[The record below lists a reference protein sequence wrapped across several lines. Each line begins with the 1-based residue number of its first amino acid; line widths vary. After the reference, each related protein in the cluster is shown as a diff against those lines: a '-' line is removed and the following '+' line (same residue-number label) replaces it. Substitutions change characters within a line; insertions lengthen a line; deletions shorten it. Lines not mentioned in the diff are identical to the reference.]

1 MAFTASSKKRYVLW
15 GLLASTLVVAAV
27 LGGVFG
33 SKAADKRRRP
43 IPIEKVTYTMVT
55 EGLMS
60 ATVQPVPLSAVMAQ
74 LQQQGGNTTP
84 TTTATTGTPGTDTTT
99 TPSSTTPGSSTGSS
113 STTSSGTSLF
123 ESCKNMVEVSSD
135 TPKFDPTAMVLPE
148 GAVAVPSWK
157 ALGDATFVQGQA
169 IASGRVICYPKT
181 GKEVIQMASGEFK
194 SPCEVLILTNDHYN
208 AYQIDHTINI
218 TSPKLF
224 LGRPIRPPMLNSTN
238 KIVRLFDGQPGGR
251 LETRAVT
258 LVRGFGWKTLEDGP
272 SEGDRHHGRQ
282 HRAGPRGGL
291 LHRHGLPAPREE
303 QHPAFLRGGGAER
316 HP

>member
-1 MAFTASSKKRYVLW
+1 
-15 GLLASTLVVAAV
+15 
-27 LGGVFG
+27 
-33 SKAADKRRRP
+33 
-43 IPIEKVTYTMVT
+43 
-55 EGLMS
+55 
-60 ATVQPVPLSAVMAQ
+60 
-74 LQQQGGNTTP
+74 
-84 TTTATTGTPGTDTTT
+84 
-99 TPSSTTPGSSTGSS
+99 
-113 STTSSGTSLF
+113 
-123 ESCKNMVEVSSD
+123 
-135 TPKFDPTAMVLPE
+135 
-148 GAVAVPSWK
+148 
-157 ALGDATFVQGQA
+157 
-169 IASGRVICYPKT
+169 
-181 GKEVIQMASGEFK
+181 MASGEFK